1 MTINTKTIF
10 LGLANMNNYWGN
22 PNAVPDCPVYVDIEL
37 KNKFKKPTLS
47 ITATIY
53 NPQKTD
59 IICAGQCLDTIAAT
73 NLGKTPLFQEI
84 YDLWKKHHLN
94 DMHAGTPAQEKAL
107 RDAIKAGILPA
118 TCDYTKQV
126 AYLKSINLYT
136 DKYTETIGTNKL
148 TNVKT
153 TETKDHCYGCGWL
166 YQPIPTADLARIQKL
181 LQK

>member
-1 MTINTKTIF
+1 MIINQKTIF
-10 LGLANMNNYWGN
+10 LGLANMNGYWGN

-53 NPQKTD
+53 NPQKTN
-59 IICAGQCLDTIAAT
+59 IIYDGQCLDIIAAT
-73 NLGKTPLFQEI
+73 NLGKMPLFQEI

-107 RDAIKAGILPA
+107 HDAVKAGILP
-118 TCDYTKQV
+118 TTYDYVKQV

-136 DKYTETIGTNKL
+136 DKYITNTNETR
-148 TNVKT
+148 
-153 TETKDHCYGCGWL
+153 DHCYGCDWL
-166 YQPIPTADLARIQKL
+166 YQPIPAADLARIQKL